1 MILSLQKNLQKRL
14 DGVIMNQIPLDSFHD
29 SREDGALPHK
39 PASVHD
45 LPQMYLRQTSKE
57 ETLWD

>member
-1 MILSLQKNLQKRL
+1 MEW
-14 DGVIMNQIPLDSFHD
+14 IMNQIPLDSFHD

-45 LPQMYLRQTSKE
+45 LPQMYLRQTSRE
-57 ETLWD
+57 ETSWD